1 MTCFLLQVP
10 SSHCLKTLSLLV
22 MLLYRPGGVN
32 YGPLCCSEEG
42 VHVLLALRSSEKAT
56 TCYASNS
63 LHDCMVGSAHAFLF
77 LFFFANAF
85 YSSICFCWHASLLWS
100 ARISH
105 YLLFAKK
112 ISDVYGA
119 PSWYKQVFGPCI
131 AQQSLSQD
139 SVGWATVTLC

>member
-10 SSHCLKTLSLLV
+10 SSHCLKTLSLPV

-77 LFFFANAF
+77 FFCQRVLFL
-85 YSSICFCWHASLLWS
+85 YLHLLTSLLWS